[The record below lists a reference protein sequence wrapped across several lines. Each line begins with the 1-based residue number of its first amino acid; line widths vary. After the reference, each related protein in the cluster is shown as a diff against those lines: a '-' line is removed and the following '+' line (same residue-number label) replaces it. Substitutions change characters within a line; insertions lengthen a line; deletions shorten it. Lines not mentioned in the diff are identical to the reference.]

1 MQIVILTNYKKKLR
15 WLAVIIVVWL
25 LFFNFGSYIIENE
38 LLLHITIGSSL
49 EFSYPYSIT
58 VNNVF
63 SRGTPPRE
71 SVISSFFSSQPQINQ
86 FIKYK
91 SIEGNFS
98 FNYPS
103 AFVIDEKTFAG
114 GEILYHVDFHDN
126 QNIAHGFLQVWN
138 FNETLGTFLE
148 KSKDASQQKYKY
160 FMSDIIEIND
170 MKGYSWDYVV
180 SVGDTFYKGMEV
192 FLMKDN
198 LMYRMSYFIPENKW
212 NKKQSRLFWKMV
224 KSLKVS

>member
-15 WLAVIIVVWL
+15 WLVIIIVVWL
-25 LFFNFGSYIIENE
+25 LFFNLGSHIIENE
-38 LLLHITIGSSL
+38 LLLHITIESSF

-63 SRGTPPRE
+63 SRDTPPRE
-71 SVISSFFSSQPQINQ
+71 SVITSFFSSQPRINQ

-103 AFVIDEKTFAG
+103 AFVISEKTFAG

-126 QNIAHGFLQVWN
+126 QNVVHGFLQVWN
-138 FNETLGTFLE
+138 FNEDLGTFLE
-148 KSKDASQQKYKY
+148 KSKNASQQEYKY

-180 SVGDTFYKGMEV
+180 SVEDSFYKGMEV

-198 LMYRMSYFIPENKW
+198 IMYRMSYFIPEDKW